1 MNATTRKT
9 IAAILTERDATER
22 HAATVRKQLD
32 EDRAARRKAYQR
44 RLVRSTTLSG
54 LIRR

>member
-1 MNATTRKT
+1 MTSSTRKT

-32 EDRAARRKAYQR
+32 EDRAARRNAYQR
-44 RLVRSTTLSG
+44 RLVRSLSLSG